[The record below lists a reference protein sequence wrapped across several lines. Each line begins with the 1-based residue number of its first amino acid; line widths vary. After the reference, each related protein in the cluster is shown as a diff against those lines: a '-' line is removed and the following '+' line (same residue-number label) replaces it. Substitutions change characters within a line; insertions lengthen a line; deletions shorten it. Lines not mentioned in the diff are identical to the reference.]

1 MLVLNGNVA
10 MVLVSNLLE
19 FVCTS
24 AEKSAD
30 DTILHSLEVTEG
42 GHNDELFLKKNGLLA
57 LNKKETDWSIYNL
70 P

>member
-42 GHNDELFLKKNGLLA
+42 GHNDELFLKK
-57 LNKKETDWSIYNL
+57 KMVC
-70 P
+70 